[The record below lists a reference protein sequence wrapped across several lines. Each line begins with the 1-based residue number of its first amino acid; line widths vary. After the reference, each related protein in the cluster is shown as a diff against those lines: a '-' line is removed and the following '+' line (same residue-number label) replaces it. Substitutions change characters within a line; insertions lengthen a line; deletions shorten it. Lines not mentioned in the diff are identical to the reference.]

1 MYETDDYTICAE
13 RLYPKEAKR
22 IMNIFLKQAT
32 RRPLFT
38 TLLVLLLS
46 FSVLLSCIGY
56 SAWESAKTQKSEISN
71 GYTTIAIPIEPD
83 LSNLSPEE
91 IATAL
96 QNRVFA
102 DNAAQEAPQIT
113 MVDRRCLLSA
123 HIAGSR
129 SLSSSSI
136 DPSEYNTAFDGE
148 CYSLAVFALRCS
160 GIREQPTEGMFLYDA
175 TFSVEE
181 IICLSDAYNTFPK
194 PDSVH
199 IYSDVRESNG
209 AAPFEK
215 GKTYLVFGQYQDHRV
230 VRSADGHD
238 QVKNENRYI
247 VPFPEIN
254 SNFYGEP
261 SSLELGSYNGLDYH
275 FPAAGQLP
283 WVCEY
288 TGSVTDYL
296 NSDAA
301 STWREDIV
309 PLCQLNYESAAVIL
323 TDRAESMYSFNT
335 GDEALLSGRFFTGEE
350 YTNGDDVCVI
360 SAAYAEQ
367 NGLRLGDMIQLD
379 YYDSGFGE
387 YNNGAT
393 ANSMLAAED
402 PGPYRQ
408 RYYMSLDDAIGVCK
422 NYTVIG
428 IYTGARFAFGAYQ
441 LNADTILVPKASVP
455 NAQNYETRA
464 NSLLNT
470 FVLKNGSAKEF
481 EKYMEQQNLAG
492 QFLYFD
498 QDFSSMQESLDA
510 LETNAMRLMMVGI
523 GVFLLTSALF
533 LFLNFR
539 RMNLTIRGVRLLGRS
554 SKAVFREIIMA
565 LIPLETLAVL
575 FGTCAAIALFDVVTR
590 NLLSSALTLRP
601 EAMAVSAVTAFVF
614 LMVSTMISTAIFAN
628 RKLMKAK

>member
-1 MYETDDYTICAE
+1 
-13 RLYPKEAKR
+13 
-22 IMNIFLKQAT
+22 MNIFLKQAT

-46 FSVLLSCIGY
+46 FSVLLSCTGY
-56 SAWESAKTQKSEISN
+56 SAWESAKTQKNEISN

-91 IATAL
+91 ITTAL

-102 DNAAQEAPQIT
+102 DKAAQEAPQIT
-113 MVDRRCLLSA
+113 TVDRRCLLSA

-209 AAPFEK
+209 AVPFEK

-230 VRSADGHD
+230 VRSADGYD

-254 SNFYGEP
+254 GNFYGEP

>member
-1 MYETDDYTICAE
+1 
-13 RLYPKEAKR
+13 
-22 IMNIFLKQAT
+22 MNIFLKQAT

-71 GYTTIAIPIEPD
+71 GYTTIAIPIEPN

-102 DNAAQEAPQIT
+102 DKAAQEAPQIT
-113 MVDRRCLLSA
+113 TVDRRCLLSA
-123 HIAGSR
+123 HTAGSR

-181 IICLSDAYNTFPK
+181 IVCLSDAYNTFPR

-209 AAPFEK
+209 AVPFEK

-230 VRSADGHD
+230 VRSADGYD

>member
-1 MYETDDYTICAE
+1 
-13 RLYPKEAKR
+13 
-22 IMNIFLKQAT
+22 MNIFLKQAT

-181 IICLSDAYNTFPK
+181 IVCLSDAYNTFPR

-455 NAQNYETRA
+455 NVQNYETRA

>member
-1 MYETDDYTICAE
+1 
-13 RLYPKEAKR
+13 
-22 IMNIFLKQAT
+22 MNIFLKQAT

-181 IICLSDAYNTFPK
+181 IVCLSDAYNTFPR

-230 VRSADGHD
+230 VRSADGYD

-601 EAMAVSAVTAFVF
+601 EAIAVSAVTAFVF
-614 LMVSTMISTAIFAN
+614 LAVSTMISTAIFAN

>member
-1 MYETDDYTICAE
+1 
-13 RLYPKEAKR
+13 
-22 IMNIFLKQAT
+22 MNIFLKQAT

-181 IICLSDAYNTFPK
+181 IVCLSDAYNTFPR

-209 AAPFEK
+209 AVPFEK

-230 VRSADGHD
+230 VRSADGYD

-275 FPAAGQLP
+275 FPVVGQLP

-335 GDEALLSGRFFTGEE
+335 GDEALLSGRFFTDEE
-350 YTNGDDVCVI
+350 YINGDDVCVI

-628 RKLMKAK
+628 RRLMKAK

>member
-1 MYETDDYTICAE
+1 
-13 RLYPKEAKR
+13 
-22 IMNIFLKQAT
+22 MNIFLKQAT

-46 FSVLLSCIGY
+46 FSVLLSCTGY
-56 SAWESAKTQKSEISN
+56 SAWESAKTQKNEISN

-91 IATAL
+91 ITTAL

-102 DNAAQEAPQIT
+102 DKAAQEAPQIT
-113 MVDRRCLLSA
+113 TVDRRCLLSA

-209 AAPFEK
+209 AVPFEK

-230 VRSADGHD
+230 VRSADGYD

-360 SAAYAEQ
+360 NAAYAEQ

>member
-1 MYETDDYTICAE
+1 
-13 RLYPKEAKR
+13 
-22 IMNIFLKQAT
+22 MNIFLKQAT

-46 FSVLLSCIGY
+46 FSVLLSCTGY
-56 SAWESAKTQKSEISN
+56 SAWESAKTQKNEISN

-91 IATAL
+91 ITTAL

-102 DNAAQEAPQIT
+102 DKAAQEAPQIT
-113 MVDRRCLLSA
+113 TVDRRCLLSA

-209 AAPFEK
+209 AVPFEK

-230 VRSADGHD
+230 VRSADGYD

-393 ANSMLAAED
+393 ANSML
-402 PGPYRQ
+402 GPYRQ

>member
-1 MYETDDYTICAE
+1 
-13 RLYPKEAKR
+13 
-22 IMNIFLKQAT
+22 MNIFLKQAT

-136 DPSEYNTAFDGE
+136 DPSDYNTAFDGE

-209 AAPFEK
+209 AVPFEK

-230 VRSADGHD
+230 VRSADGYD

>member
-1 MYETDDYTICAE
+1 
-13 RLYPKEAKR
+13 
-22 IMNIFLKQAT
+22 MNIFLKQAT

-46 FSVLLSCIGY
+46 FSVLLSCTGY
-56 SAWESAKTQKSEISN
+56 SAWESAKTQKNEISN

-102 DNAAQEAPQIT
+102 DKAAQEAPQIT
-113 MVDRRCLLSA
+113 TVDRRCLLSA

-209 AAPFEK
+209 AVPFEK
-215 GKTYLVFGQYQDHRV
+215 GKIYLVFGQYQDYRV
-230 VRSADGHD
+230 VRSADGYD

-408 RYYMSLDDAIGVCK
+408 RYYMSPDDAIGVCK

-464 NSLLNT
+464 NPLLNT

-498 QDFSSMQESLDA
+498 QNFSSMQESLEA
-510 LETNAMRLMMVGI
+510 LETNAMRLMIVGI

-575 FGTCAAIALFDVVTR
+575 FGTCAAIALFDAVTR

-601 EAMAVSAVTAFVF
+601 EAMAASAVTAFVF
-614 LMVSTMISTAIFAN
+614 LMVSTIISTAIFAN

>member
-1 MYETDDYTICAE
+1 
-13 RLYPKEAKR
+13 
-22 IMNIFLKQAT
+22 MNIFLKQAT

-46 FSVLLSCIGY
+46 FSVLLSCTGY
-56 SAWESAKTQKSEISN
+56 SAWESAKTQKNEISN

-91 IATAL
+91 ITTAL

-102 DNAAQEAPQIT
+102 DKAAQEAPQIT
-113 MVDRRCLLSA
+113 TVDRRCLLSA

-160 GIREQPTEGMFLYDA
+160 GIQEQPTEGMFLYDA

-181 IICLSDAYNTFPK
+181 IICLSDAYSTFPK

-209 AAPFEK
+209 AVPFEK
-215 GKTYLVFGQYQDHRV
+215 GKTYLVFGQYQDYRV
-230 VRSADGHD
+230 VRSADGYD

-275 FPAAGQLP
+275 FPVVGQLP

-335 GDEALLSGRFFTGEE
+335 GDEALLSGRFFTDEE
-350 YTNGDDVCVI
+350 YINGDDVCVI

>member
-1 MYETDDYTICAE
+1 
-13 RLYPKEAKR
+13 
-22 IMNIFLKQAT
+22 MNIFLKQAT

-181 IICLSDAYNTFPK
+181 IVCLSDAYNTFPR

-209 AAPFEK
+209 AVPFEK

-230 VRSADGHD
+230 VRSADGYD

-628 RKLMKAK
+628 RKLMKAKLGLP

>member
-1 MYETDDYTICAE
+1 
-13 RLYPKEAKR
+13 
-22 IMNIFLKQAT
+22 MNIFLKQAT

-181 IICLSDAYNTFPK
+181 IVCLSDAYNTFPR

-470 FVLKNGSAKEF
+470 FVMKNGSAKEF

>member
-1 MYETDDYTICAE
+1 
-13 RLYPKEAKR
+13 
-22 IMNIFLKQAT
+22 MNIFLKQAT

-102 DNAAQEAPQIT
+102 DNAAQEAAQIT

-181 IICLSDAYNTFPK
+181 IVCLSDAYNTFPR

-209 AAPFEK
+209 AVPFEK

-230 VRSADGHD
+230 VRSADGYD

>member
-1 MYETDDYTICAE
+1 
-13 RLYPKEAKR
+13 
-22 IMNIFLKQAT
+22 MNIFLKQAT

-46 FSVLLSCIGY
+46 FSVLLSCTGY
-56 SAWESAKTQKSEISN
+56 SAWESAKTQKNEISN

-91 IATAL
+91 ITTAL

-102 DNAAQEAPQIT
+102 DKAAQEAPQIT
-113 MVDRRCLLSA
+113 TVDRRCLLSA

-181 IICLSDAYNTFPK
+181 IICLSDAYSTFPK

-209 AAPFEK
+209 AVPFEK
-215 GKTYLVFGQYQDHRV
+215 GKTYLVFGQYQDYRV
-230 VRSADGHD
+230 VRSADGYD

>member
-1 MYETDDYTICAE
+1 
-13 RLYPKEAKR
+13 
-22 IMNIFLKQAT
+22 MNIFLKQAT

-46 FSVLLSCIGY
+46 FSVLLSYIGY

-181 IICLSDAYNTFPK
+181 IVCLSDAYNTFPR

-209 AAPFEK
+209 AVPFEK

-230 VRSADGHD
+230 VRSADGYD

-379 YYDSGFGE
+379 YYDSEFGE

-575 FGTCAAIALFDVVTR
+575 FGTCAAIALFDAVTR

>member
-1 MYETDDYTICAE
+1 
-13 RLYPKEAKR
+13 
-22 IMNIFLKQAT
+22 MNIFLKQAT

-91 IATAL
+91 ITTAL

-181 IICLSDAYNTFPK
+181 IVCLSDAYNTFPR

-209 AAPFEK
+209 AVPFEK

-230 VRSADGHD
+230 VRSADGYD

-393 ANSMLAAED
+393 ANSMLAAEE

-464 NSLLNT
+464 NPLLNT

>member
-1 MYETDDYTICAE
+1 
-13 RLYPKEAKR
+13 
-22 IMNIFLKQAT
+22 MNIFLKQAT

-46 FSVLLSCIGY
+46 FSVLLSCTGY

-91 IATAL
+91 ITTAL

-102 DNAAQEAPQIT
+102 DKAAQEAPQIT
-113 MVDRRCLLSA
+113 TVDRRCLLSA

-209 AAPFEK
+209 AVPFEK

-230 VRSADGHD
+230 VRSADGYD

-614 LMVSTMISTAIFAN
+614 LMVSTMISTVIFAN

>member
-1 MYETDDYTICAE
+1 
-13 RLYPKEAKR
+13 
-22 IMNIFLKQAT
+22 MNIFLKQAT

-46 FSVLLSCIGY
+46 FSVLLSCTGY
-56 SAWESAKTQKSEISN
+56 SAWESAKTQKNEISN
-71 GYTTIAIPIEPD
+71 GYTTIAIPIEPN

-102 DNAAQEAPQIT
+102 DKAAQEAPQIT
-113 MVDRRCLLSA
+113 TVDRRCLLSA

-209 AAPFEK
+209 AVPFEK

-230 VRSADGHD
+230 VRSADGYD

>member
-1 MYETDDYTICAE
+1 
-13 RLYPKEAKR
+13 
-22 IMNIFLKQAT
+22 MNIFLKQAT

-113 MVDRRCLLSA
+113 TVDRRCLLSA

-181 IICLSDAYNTFPK
+181 IVCLSDAYNTFPR

-209 AAPFEK
+209 AVPFEK

-230 VRSADGHD
+230 VRSADGYD

-275 FPAAGQLP
+275 FPVVGQLP

-335 GDEALLSGRFFTGEE
+335 GDEALLSGRFFTDEE
-350 YTNGDDVCVI
+350 YINGDDVCVI

>member
-1 MYETDDYTICAE
+1 
-13 RLYPKEAKR
+13 
-22 IMNIFLKQAT
+22 MNIFLKQAT

-181 IICLSDAYNTFPK
+181 IVCLSDAYNTFPR

-209 AAPFEK
+209 AVPFEK

-230 VRSADGHD
+230 VRSADGYD

-275 FPAAGQLP
+275 FPVVGQLP

-323 TDRAESMYSFNT
+323 TDRAESMYSFST
-335 GDEALLSGRFFTGEE
+335 GDEALLSGRFFTDEE
-350 YTNGDDVCVI
+350 YINGDDVCVI

>member
-1 MYETDDYTICAE
+1 
-13 RLYPKEAKR
+13 
-22 IMNIFLKQAT
+22 MNIFLKQAT

-46 FSVLLSCIGY
+46 FSVLLSCTGY

-209 AAPFEK
+209 AVPFEK

-230 VRSADGHD
+230 VRSADGYD

>member
-1 MYETDDYTICAE
+1 
-13 RLYPKEAKR
+13 
-22 IMNIFLKQAT
+22 MNIFLKQAT

-181 IICLSDAYNTFPK
+181 IICLSDAYNTFPR

-209 AAPFEK
+209 AVPFEK

-230 VRSADGHD
+230 VRSADGYD

>member
-1 MYETDDYTICAE
+1 
-13 RLYPKEAKR
+13 
-22 IMNIFLKQAT
+22 MNIFLKQAT

-181 IICLSDAYNTFPK
+181 IVCLSDAYNTFPR

-590 NLLSSALTLRP
+590 NLLSSALTLQP
-601 EAMAVSAVTAFVF
+601 EAIAVSAVTAFVF
-614 LMVSTMISTAIFAN
+614 LAVSTMISTAIFAN

>member
-181 IICLSDAYNTFPK
+181 IVCLSDAYNTFPR

-523 GVFLLTSALF
+523 GVFLLTSVLF

>member
-1 MYETDDYTICAE
+1 
-13 RLYPKEAKR
+13 
-22 IMNIFLKQAT
+22 MNIFLKQAT

-46 FSVLLSCIGY
+46 FSVLLSCTGY
-56 SAWESAKTQKSEISN
+56 SAWESAKTQKNEISN

-91 IATAL
+91 LATAL

-102 DNAAQEAPQIT
+102 DKAAQEAPQIT
-113 MVDRRCLLSA
+113 TVDRRCLLSA

-209 AAPFEK
+209 AVPFEK

-230 VRSADGHD
+230 VRSADGYD

-510 LETNAMRLMMVGI
+510 LETNAMRLMIVGI
-523 GVFLLTSALF
+523 GVFLLTSTLF

>member
-1 MYETDDYTICAE
+1 
-13 RLYPKEAKR
+13 
-22 IMNIFLKQAT
+22 MNIFLKQAT

-91 IATAL
+91 ITTAL

-102 DNAAQEAPQIT
+102 DKAAQEAPQIT
-113 MVDRRCLLSA
+113 TVDRRCLLSA

-209 AAPFEK
+209 AVPFEK

-230 VRSADGHD
+230 VRSADGYD

-614 LMVSTMISTAIFAN
+614 LMVSTMISTTIFAN

>member
-46 FSVLLSCIGY
+46 FSVLLSCTGY
-56 SAWESAKTQKSEISN
+56 SAWESAKTQKNEISN

-102 DNAAQEAPQIT
+102 DKAAQEAPQIT
-113 MVDRRCLLSA
+113 TVDRRCLLSA

-209 AAPFEK
+209 AVPFEK
-215 GKTYLVFGQYQDHRV
+215 GKIYLVFGQYQDYRV
-230 VRSADGHD
+230 VRSADGYD

-275 FPAAGQLP
+275 FPVVGQLP

-323 TDRAESMYSFNT
+323 TNRAESMYSFNT
-335 GDEALLSGRFFTGEE
+335 GDEALLSGRFFTDEE
-350 YTNGDDVCVI
+350 YINGDDVCVI

-408 RYYMSLDDAIGVCK
+408 RYYMSPDDAIGVCK

-464 NSLLNT
+464 NPLLNT

-498 QDFSSMQESLDA
+498 QNFSSMQESLEA
-510 LETNAMRLMMVGI
+510 LETNAMRLMIVGI

-575 FGTCAAIALFDVVTR
+575 FGTCAAIALFDAVTR

-601 EAMAVSAVTAFVF
+601 EAMAASAVTAFVF
-614 LMVSTMISTAIFAN
+614 LMVSTIISTAIFAN

>member
-1 MYETDDYTICAE
+1 MI
-13 RLYPKEAKR
+13 
-22 IMNIFLKQAT
+22 IFLKQAT

-46 FSVLLSCIGY
+46 FSVLLSCTGY
-56 SAWESAKTQKSEISN
+56 SAWESAKTQKNEISN

-91 IATAL
+91 ITTAL

-102 DNAAQEAPQIT
+102 DKAAQEAPQIT
-113 MVDRRCLLSA
+113 TVDRRCLLSA

-209 AAPFEK
+209 AVPFEK

-230 VRSADGHD
+230 VRSADGYD

>member
-1 MYETDDYTICAE
+1 
-13 RLYPKEAKR
+13 
-22 IMNIFLKQAT
+22 MNIFLKQAT

-46 FSVLLSCIGY
+46 FSVLLSCTGY
-56 SAWESAKTQKSEISN
+56 SAWESAKTQKNEISN

-91 IATAL
+91 LATAL

-102 DNAAQEAPQIT
+102 DKAAQEAPQIT
-113 MVDRRCLLSA
+113 TVDRRCLLSA

-209 AAPFEK
+209 AVPFEK

-230 VRSADGHD
+230 VRSADGYD

>member
-1 MYETDDYTICAE
+1 
-13 RLYPKEAKR
+13 
-22 IMNIFLKQAT
+22 MNIFLKQAT

-46 FSVLLSCIGY
+46 FSVLLSCTGY
-56 SAWESAKTQKSEISN
+56 SAWESAKTQKNEISN

-91 IATAL
+91 ITTAL

-102 DNAAQEAPQIT
+102 DKAAQEAPQIT
-113 MVDRRCLLSA
+113 TVDRRCLLSA

-209 AAPFEK
+209 AVPFEK

-230 VRSADGHD
+230 VRSADGYD

-275 FPAAGQLP
+275 FPAAGQVP

-367 NGLRLGDMIQLD
+367 NGLQLGDMIQLD

-408 RYYMSLDDAIGVCK
+408 RYYMSPDDAIGVCK
-422 NYTVIG
+422 NYTIVG

>member
-1 MYETDDYTICAE
+1 
-13 RLYPKEAKR
+13 
-22 IMNIFLKQAT
+22 MNIFLKQAT

-136 DPSEYNTAFDGE
+136 VPSEYNTAFDGE

-181 IICLSDAYNTFPK
+181 IVCLSDAYNTFPR

-590 NLLSSALTLRP
+590 YLLSSALTLRP

>member
-1 MYETDDYTICAE
+1 
-13 RLYPKEAKR
+13 
-22 IMNIFLKQAT
+22 MNIFLKQAT

-102 DNAAQEAPQIT
+102 DKAAQEAPQIT
-113 MVDRRCLLSA
+113 TVDRRCLLSA

-136 DPSEYNTAFDGE
+136 DPSEYNMAFDGE

-181 IICLSDAYNTFPK
+181 IICLSDAYSTFPK

-199 IYSDVRESNG
+199 IYSNVRESNG

-215 GKTYLVFGQYQDHRV
+215 GKTYLVFGQYQDYRV
-230 VRSADGHD
+230 VRSADGYD

-275 FPAAGQLP
+275 FPVAGRLP

-335 GDEALLSGRFFTGEE
+335 GDEALLSGRFFTDEE
-350 YTNGDDVCVI
+350 YINGDDVCVI

-393 ANSMLAAED
+393 ANSILAAED

-408 RYYMSLDDAIGVCK
+408 RYYMSPDDAIGVCK
-422 NYTVIG
+422 NYTIVG

>member
-1 MYETDDYTICAE
+1 M
-13 RLYPKEAKR
+13 
-22 IMNIFLKQAT
+22 
-32 RRPLFT
+32 
-38 TLLVLLLS
+38 LVLLLS

-181 IICLSDAYNTFPK
+181 IVCLSDAYNTFPR

-209 AAPFEK
+209 AVPFEK

-230 VRSADGHD
+230 VRSADGYD

-379 YYDSGFGE
+379 YYDSEFGE

-575 FGTCAAIALFDVVTR
+575 FGTCAAIALFDAVTR

>member
-1 MYETDDYTICAE
+1 
-13 RLYPKEAKR
+13 
-22 IMNIFLKQAT
+22 MNIFLKQAT

-46 FSVLLSCIGY
+46 FSVLLSCTGY
-56 SAWESAKTQKSEISN
+56 SAWESAKTQKNEISN

-91 IATAL
+91 ITTAL

-102 DNAAQEAPQIT
+102 DKAAQEAPQIT
-113 MVDRRCLLSA
+113 TVDRRCLLSA
-123 HIAGSR
+123 HTAGSR

-181 IICLSDAYNTFPK
+181 IVCLSDAYNTFPR

>member
-1 MYETDDYTICAE
+1 
-13 RLYPKEAKR
+13 
-22 IMNIFLKQAT
+22 MNIFLKQAT

-181 IICLSDAYNTFPK
+181 IVCLSDAYNTFPR
-194 PDSVH
+194 PDSVY

-367 NGLRLGDMIQLD
+367 NGLQLGDMIQLD

-408 RYYMSLDDAIGVCK
+408 RYYMSPDDAIGVCK
-422 NYTVIG
+422 NYTIVG

>member
-1 MYETDDYTICAE
+1 
-13 RLYPKEAKR
+13 
-22 IMNIFLKQAT
+22 MNIFLKQAT

-181 IICLSDAYNTFPK
+181 IVCLSDAYNTFPR

-275 FPAAGQLP
+275 FPVAGRLP

-335 GDEALLSGRFFTGEE
+335 GDEALLSGRFFTDEE
-350 YTNGDDVCVI
+350 YINGDDVCVI

-408 RYYMSLDDAIGVCK
+408 RYYMSPDDAIGVCK
-422 NYTVIG
+422 NYTIVG